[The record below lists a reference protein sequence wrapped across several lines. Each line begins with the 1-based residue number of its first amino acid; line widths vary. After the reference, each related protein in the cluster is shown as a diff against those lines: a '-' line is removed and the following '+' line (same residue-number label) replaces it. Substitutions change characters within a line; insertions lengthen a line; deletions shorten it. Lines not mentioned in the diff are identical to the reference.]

1 MNRREKGAQNSA
13 HEKKQGS
20 CILGSMYKVRK
31 GKAESL
37 KNSELLG
44 MWVRYYKSEVS
55 MFQNSWAKFISSPF
69 LAGFDIGLTLG
80 QT

>member
-1 MNRREKGAQNSA
+1 MRGQEGDEGVDHSGTMEKGAQNSA
-13 HEKKQGS
+13 HKKKQGS

-44 MWVRYYKSEVS
+44 M
-55 MFQNSWAKFISSPF
+55 
-69 LAGFDIGLTLG
+69 
-80 QT
+80 